1 VHAQIPAKEGLLSLV
16 PEDPNR
22 QEEMQA
28 ALCLAETEVA
38 KTEGCHARP
47 VPPKPTRRIPP
58 ALSSVSA
65 AAGRPAW
72 GR

>member
-1 VHAQIPAKEGLLSLV
+1 VHTQIPAKEGLCSPV

-22 QEEMQA
+22 QEETGA
-28 ALCLAETEVA
+28 ALCPAETEGA
-38 KTEGCHARP
+38 KTTGCRTRP
-47 VPPKPTRRIPP
+47 VPPKPNRRTPP
-58 ALSSVSA
+58 ASRRVCE